1 MEDPRIVKI
10 EDTYYLTYT
19 GFDGINALG
28 CLAISKD
35 LIHFEKKGIIVPQ
48 ISFEKFNSLA
58 GMDVL
63 SMKNISA
70 TTGIT
75 LN

>member
-1 MEDPRIVKI
+1 VRKGNHSSIGYCKLEGPLLLWTETNHLFVPEFEYESHGIEDPRIVKI

-35 LIHFEKKGIIVPQ
+35 PF
-48 ISFEKFNSLA
+48 
-58 GMDVL
+58 
-63 SMKNISA
+63 
-70 TTGIT
+70 
-75 LN
+75 

>member
-1 MEDPRIVKI
+1 VTETNHLFVPEFEYESHGMEDPRIVKI

-35 LIHFEKKGIIVPQ
+35 PF
-48 ISFEKFNSLA
+48 
-58 GMDVL
+58 
-63 SMKNISA
+63 
-70 TTGIT
+70 
-75 LN
+75 

>member
-1 MEDPRIVKI
+1 VDRKPLCFLEFEYESHGIETKDSKI

-35 LIHFEKKGIIVPQ
+35 LIHFEK
-48 ISFEKFNSLA
+48 EL
-58 GMDVL
+58 
-63 SMKNISA
+63 
-70 TTGIT
+70 
-75 LN
+75 